1 MKPDTKSISVNGM
14 DMAKWTWTRRA
25 FLHVSAMGV
34 IGLGGQFAAPSIA
47 SARVLPPGRLKLVN
61 VWSHERLQVTYRDKR
76 GVYDRAALDEVNY
89 LLRCHYSGAVGA
101 IDVRVLEYVNLVQA
115 VLGKQGEVHVISGFR
130 SPAYNAMLVRS
141 GKRAAKHSL
150 HMQGQAIDLLI
161 PGVPPKTLRQAAL
174 GLRYG
179 GVGSYRRSRFVHLD
193 SGPFRFW

>member
-1 MKPDTKSISVNGM
+1 MKPDTKSISVNGI

-161 PGVPPKTLRQAAL
+161 PGVPPKALRQAAL